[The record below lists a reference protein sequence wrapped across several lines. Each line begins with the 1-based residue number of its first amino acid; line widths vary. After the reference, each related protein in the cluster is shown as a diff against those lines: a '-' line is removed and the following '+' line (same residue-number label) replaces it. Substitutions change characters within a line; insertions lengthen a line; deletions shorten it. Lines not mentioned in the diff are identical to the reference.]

1 MNYTSRSQGN
11 QRTMRVTILDP
22 LSNTTRTASI
32 TNIQVCKAGL
42 LARTVSENFNVF
54 RAWESDQWM
63 ENMTSSSRFNFE
75 IEGMKPEEIEIFL
88 NEQKFQK
95 AFKAGR

>member
-1 MNYTSRSQGN
+1 
-11 QRTMRVTILDP
+11 MRVTILDP
-22 LSNTTRTASI
+22 LENTKRTASI

-42 LARTVSENFNVF
+42 LARTVGENFNVF
-54 RAWESDQWM
+54 RAWDSDQWM

-95 AFKAGR
+95 AFKAGK

>member
-1 MNYTSRSQGN
+1 
-11 QRTMRVTILDP
+11 MRVTILDP